1 MEVYGLDI
9 VNTTTLTQ
17 PHKIMLTTAMP
28 EQEKRIRHPLSTTSN
43 RLLKSSYTELHF
55 LSNFIN
61 GKPTRNNTPQQANV
75 KSSSTPSNFA
85 RQLQKSNVVCFKC
98 GRAEHFSQQCY
109 WNYQQSNWACWP
121 KSSSRSDSGRSKGIL
136 CAFRFNTET
145 GPLFCARL
153 LKDSPDKIADI
164 DPEDLDP
171 DLNTATSCSLVFTT
185 VLWMVQH
192 VHSWVFFI
200 SMLNDIISNR
210 PINDDEP
217 LGEYFPEDATVKLI
231 LRKKEMI
238 ESDSCLRDRLIQEN
252 EVQKNQKANITQISD
267 KTSTE
272 KRTVTLARVLSQN
285 VTLKFIQKC
294 RQEKVTVN
302 SAFSALVAVALTDT
316 LVEYGLV
323 KDSYSVQNFHLVNLR
338 RYWKNKPPISLG
350 CFWDYVRSLHQLIKD
365 GIESEKVLTDKA
377 LHLLTMEG
385 SPYTGKF
392 LVSDKEYE
400 GDFVTSNLGNVTPLV
415 TEGGEHVKISH
426 IIRSTTIHCIQNPVV
441 INLHTFRGKFTMM
454 FDYNSGA
461 VQKDIAEKY
470 CSQILKHLFGI
481 LE

>member
-1 MEVYGLDI
+1 MSKPTSSMRPNDNNYFNGQWLRKASMWEQVMDTSHKHGNFLIWYQLD
-9 VNTTTLTQ
+9 
-17 PHKIMLTTAMP
+17 
-28 EQEKRIRHPLSTTSN
+28 
-43 RLLKSSYTELHF
+43 LKS
-55 LSNFIN
+55 
-61 GKPTRNNTPQQANV
+61 RTPLQEEQVKRAVIHLYRRVPNLGVALAPREGTLWVKRATNPNV
-75 KSSSTPSNFA
+75 DFKVLQGQTVEEA
-85 RQLQKSNVVCFKC
+85 RAIV
-98 GRAEHFSQQCY
+98 
-109 WNYQQSNWACWP
+109 
-121 KSSSRSDSGRSKGIL
+121 
-136 CAFRFNTET
+136 CAFRSNTET

-153 LKDSPDKIADI
+153 LKDSPDKISDI

-171 DLNTATSCSLVFTT
+171 DLKHSYFMFFGFHHGVVDGTSN
-185 VLWMVQH
+185 MYIMG
-192 VHSWVFFI
+192 FFI

-217 LGEYFPEDATVKLI
+217 LGEYIPEDATVKLI
-231 LRKKEMI
+231 LRKTEMI
-238 ESDSCLRDRLIQEN
+238 EADSRLRDRLIQEN

-267 KTSTE
+267 KTPAE
-272 KRTVTLARVLSQN
+272 KRTVTLARVLSQD

-302 SAFSALVAVALTDT
+302 SAFSALVAAALTDT

-338 RYWKNKPPISLG
+338 RYWENKPPISLG
-350 CFWDYVRSLHQLIKD
+350 CHIGGPLKLYTETPRNLGDKFWDYVRSLHQQIKD
-365 GIESEKVLTDKA
+365 GIESERVLIDKA
-377 LHLLTMEG
+377 LHLLTTDEL
-385 SPYTGKF
+385 PYTDEF
-392 LVSDKEYE
+392 LFSDKEYE

-426 IIRSTTIHCIQNPVV
+426 VIRSTTIHCIENPVV

-461 VQKDIAEKY
+461 VRKDIAEKY
-470 CSQILKHLFGI
+470 CSQILKRLFSI

>member
-1 MEVYGLDI
+1 MSKHTSSTRPNDKNYFDGQWLRKASMLEQMMD
-9 VNTTTLTQ
+9 NR
-17 PHKIMLTTAMP
+17 HKQGHFLVWYQLA
-28 EQEKRIRHPLSTTSN
+28 
-43 RLLKSSYTELHF
+43 LKSKAPLQEEQVKRAVIHLYRRVPNLGVALAPREGTLW
-55 LSNFIN
+55 LKRATN
-61 GKPTRNNTPQQANV
+61 PNV
-75 KSSSTPSNFA
+75 DFKV
-85 RQLQKSNVVCFKC
+85 LQGQTVEEV
-98 GRAEHFSQQCY
+98 R
-109 WNYQQSNWACWP
+109 
-121 KSSSRSDSGRSKGIL
+121 GIL
-136 CAFRFNTET
+136 CAFRSNTET

-153 LKDSPDKIADI
+153 LKDSPDKISDI

-171 DLNTATSCSLVFTT
+171 DLKHNYFMFFGFHHGVVDGTT
-185 VLWMVQH
+185 CMYIMG
-192 VHSWVFFI
+192 FFI

-231 LRKKEMI
+231 LRKTEMI
-238 ESDSCLRDRLIQEN
+238 ESDSRLRDRLIQEN
-252 EVQKNQKANITQISD
+252 EVQKNQNANITQISD

-272 KRTVTLARVLSQN
+272 KRTVTLARVLSQD

-323 KDSYSVQNFHLVNLR
+323 KDSYSVPNFHLVNLR
-338 RYWKNKPPISLG
+338 RYWESKPPISLG
-350 CFWDYVRSLHQLIKD
+350 CHFGGPLKIYTETPRNLGDNFWDYVRSLHQLIKD

-377 LHLLTMEG
+377 LHLLAHT
-385 SPYTGKF
+385 
-392 LVSDKEYE
+392 DKEYE

-415 TEGGEHVKISH
+415 TEGGEHVKITH
-426 IIRSTTIHCIQNPVV
+426 IIQSTTIHCIKSPVV

-461 VQKDIAEKY
+461 VRKDIAEKY
-470 CSQILKHLFGI
+470 CSQILTRLFGI

>member
-1 MEVYGLDI
+1 MVLFSI
-9 VNTTTLTQ
+9 VILY
-17 PHKIMLTTAMP
+17 IFCDDSLSD
-28 EQEKRIRHPLSTTSN
+28 PLSFRLGYTSVMSKPTSSMRPNDNNYFNGQWLRTASIREQMMDN
-43 RLLKSSYTELHF
+43 RHKHGQFLIWYQLALKSKAPLQEEHVKRAVIHLYRRVPNLGVALAPRKGTLW
-55 LSNFIN
+55 LKRATN
-61 GKPTRNNTPQQANV
+61 PNV
-75 KSSSTPSNFA
+75 DFKV
-85 RQLQKSNVVCFKC
+85 LQGQTVEEV
-98 GRAEHFSQQCY
+98 R
-109 WNYQQSNWACWP
+109 
-121 KSSSRSDSGRSKGIL
+121 GIL

-171 DLNTATSCSLVFTT
+171 DLKHSYFMFFGFHHGVVDGTT
-185 VLWMVQH
+185 NMYIMG
-192 VHSWVFFI
+192 FFI

-338 RYWKNKPPISLG
+338 RYWENKPPISLG
-350 CFWDYVRSLHQLIKD
+350 CHFGGPLKIYTETPRNLGDKFWDYVRSLHQLIKD

-392 LVSDKEYE
+392 LVSNKEYE
-400 GDFVTSNLGNVTPLV
+400 GDFVTSNLG
-415 TEGGEHVKISH
+415 
-426 IIRSTTIHCIQNPVV
+426 
-441 INLHTFRGKFTMM
+441 M
-454 FDYNSGA
+454 
-461 VQKDIAEKY
+461 
-470 CSQILKHLFGI
+470 
-481 LE
+481 